1 MCLFQQLPSSNI
13 IIEEKEKDDTS
24 TTTIINDNDN
34 TTMETKSPSD
44 IDSVQLT
51 TYQTNME
58 KILQWILQ
66 LEETLD
72 KQDLT
77 PSNDLKTLKEQFQN
91 HEVENKFSFD

>member
-1 MCLFQQLPSSNI
+1 MCLFQQLPSSNM
-13 IIEEKEKDDTS
+13 IIEEKEKDDIS
-24 TTTIINDNDN
+24 TTTLINDNDS
-34 TTMETKSPSD
+34 TMETKSPSG

-58 KILQWILQ
+58 TILKWILQ

-77 PSNDLKTLKEQFQN
+77 PSNDLKTIKEQFQN
-91 HEVENKFSFD
+91 HEVENKFCFD